1 MGRAEGYHAA
11 GLLGKS
17 SAIPLLMG
25 WLCAGLVRSVPKCF
39 RIQHAARCW
48 EEWLWKDA
56 ALRGRSK
63 HSSISAVPLAPLP
76 TVCFDFL
83 VVSRYPSTW
92 VKSKWSHQT
101 GLCCWLPSLIVSVV
115 LLCMPSSCPLAA
127 LFHLCIKNS
136 SLVLG
141 CSEINRALSAFFC
154 VHQKR
159 ILRVLHPS
167 NSASWE
173 FCKQGVRL
181 KADVPGTK
189 SERASYITASK
200 GADSAANQGLS
211 RWYLTF
217 FFFNVSTNMLHCKD
231 SEKYIQGSQR
241 WQGKAHAR
249 QGLLQ
254 SSTSQA
260 CRKMQQGAVLLQ
272 WVTAQEGL
280 WAGRCPE
287 SHPCALSIPSG
298 LQWAH
303 EFGVRVKQRARHSA
317 HSSV

>member
-1 MGRAEGYHAA
+1 
-11 GLLGKS
+11 
-17 SAIPLLMG
+17 MG

-63 HSSISAVPLAPLP
+63 HSSISAVPLAPVP
-76 TVCFDFL
+76 TVCFDFV

-115 LLCMPSSCPLAA
+115 LLCMPSSCPVAA
-127 LFHLCIKNS
+127 LFHLCVKNS

-217 FFFNVSTNMLHCKD
+217 FFLMYPRTCYTAKTLKNIFKVHRDGREKLVQGRACCRAAHHRPAEKCSRELCCCSESQHKKGFGLGDALKATHVHWASLLGYSGLMNLVSGWNREQGTLHTALCN
-231 SEKYIQGSQR
+231 R
-241 WQGKAHAR
+241 
-249 QGLLQ
+249 
-254 SSTSQA
+254 
-260 CRKMQQGAVLLQ
+260 
-272 WVTAQEGL
+272 VTASADAQ
-280 WAGRCPE
+280 PE
-287 SHPCALSIPSG
+287 P
-298 LQWAH
+298 
-303 EFGVRVKQRARHSA
+303 
-317 HSSV
+317 